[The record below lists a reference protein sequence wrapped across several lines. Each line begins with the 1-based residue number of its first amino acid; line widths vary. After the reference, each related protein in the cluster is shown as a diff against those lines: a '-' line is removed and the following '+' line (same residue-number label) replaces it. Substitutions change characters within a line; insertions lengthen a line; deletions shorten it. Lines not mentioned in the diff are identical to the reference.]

1 MISAPFIED
10 ALHDHLEGN
19 GFAIHFYDNILIGTH
34 HDGSPCDD
42 ADCQAAIDS
51 YNPVPGPK
59 KEKIAELKAEGLR
72 RIQAVF
78 PAIDDFDELDLV
90 REQFLSVK
98 PAARNATPDF
108 QNLIDVVTAGK
119 AAASI
124 IKGFTDRGPVI
135 GYDVVSDPSWP

>member
-51 YNPVPGPK
+51 YNPVPGK
-59 KEKIAELKAEGLR
+59 KRLQNSKQRGCAAYR
-72 RIQAVF
+72 PFF
-78 PAIDDFDELDLV
+78 PRLMTLMNST
-90 REQFLSVK
+90 LLGS
-98 PAARNATPDF
+98 
-108 QNLIDVVTAGK
+108 
-119 AAASI
+119 S
-124 IKGFTDRGPVI
+124 
-135 GYDVVSDPSWP
+135 S